1 MKVDLLVD
9 FNFEPTKET
18 METFCQIHKP
28 KNLVKK
34 TKFCKN
40 PVNPFMIDL
49 FFTNKPSSFQNFTT
63 YMACNGVLTPLPSK
77 SNPPKSVTIPPV
89 LKFFTTPS
97 PQSSNFLLSPL
108 TGNGCFCIFHTWLLP
123 TSTCSYFWSY
133 YNWLNAVIID
143 F

>member
-28 KNLVKK
+28 KHLVKK
-34 TKFCKN
+34 TEFCKN

-89 LKFFTTPS
+89 LKFFTPLLPN
-97 PQSSNFLLSPL
+97 PQTFYSPL
-108 TGNGCFCIFHTWLLP
+108 
-123 TSTCSYFWSY
+123 
-133 YNWLNAVIID
+133 
-143 F
+143 

>member
-1 MKVDLLVD
+1 MMKVDLLVD

-89 LKFFTTPS
+89 LKFFTPPFSPILKLFTLPS
-97 PQSSNFLLSPL
+97 DWK
-108 TGNGCFCIFHTWLLP
+108 WLLLHFSHLA
-123 TSTCSYFWSY
+123 TSNKHMFIFLKLLELTKCCH
-133 YNWLNAVIID
+133 N
-143 F
+143 